1 MADLALE
8 STDDL
13 LSEIARRYDIG
24 AFAGMQIE
32 GAGKDRNAYKAKWW
46 GNRHTAAGLATG
58 LVHRMLAE
66 FDSEA
71 EVVPP
76 DWEPGE
82 AQGDRP

>member
-32 GAGKDRNAYKAKWW
+32 GHSSVSGLAHLGGA
-46 GNRHTAAGLATG
+46 AAGVAMWAAC
-58 LVHRMLAE
+58 RKRA
-66 FDSEA
+66 
-71 EVVPP
+71 
-76 DWEPGE
+76 
-82 AQGDRP
+82 